1 MFSLNKGSYEITR
14 LMEAEAEFLNISVEK
29 LACGA
34 KVIDAGINVAGSYEA
49 GRLFSEVCMG
59 GLGKVSIS
67 KVDYPNF
74 SLPAINVTVSQPVKA
89 CMAAQYAGWFVKVE
103 SENKKAYQAMG
114 SGPARSLYGKEPLL
128 QKLGIVEEADVA
140 ILTLESHKIP
150 DDDVAVW
157 VANKCKVSPERVV
170 ILVAPTAS
178 LVGSIQIASRVVE
191 TGMHKMFEVGFDI
204 NSIVAASGVCPIAPV
219 APDNMKAIGW
229 TNDTVLYGGQAW
241 YTAKADPETIEKV
254 IKNLPSMASPDYG
267 TPFHEI
273 FERYEYDFYKIDPL
287 LFSPAEVYINELTSG
302 RTFHAGGVNSEIF
315 GKTFFA

>member
-1 MFSLNKGSYEITR
+1 MFSINKGSYEITR

-74 SLPAINVTVSQPVKA
+74 SLPAINVTVSQPVKS

>member
-74 SLPAINVTVSQPVKA
+74 SLPAINVTVSQPVKS

-254 IKNLPSMASPDYG
+254 IKKLPSMASPDYG

-302 RTFHAGGVNSEIF
+302 RTFQAGGVNSEIF